1 LVASPLAFEDQM
13 TRHYVVAAALMLL
26 LGAGAVGAFALT
38 RGSENDGAYRGSK
51 VPSGQSLPPFVLRDH
66 RGTVVR
72 AKALEGKVVVLTFLE
87 TKCREACPFIAGQIG
102 IAFRRMQPAQREG
115 VTAVAISTHP
125 EDDTPAT
132 ARAFLQR
139 ERAERFIH
147 YLVGSEKEL
156 RPVWRA
162 FKILSAFETGDA
174 DVHSAPVRIYDRESR
189 WVTTLHAGAD
199 LTPANLIHDVT
210 LAQES

>member
-1 LVASPLAFEDQM
+1 M
-13 TRHYVVAAALMLL
+13 TRHYVVAAAVAMLV
-26 LGAGAVGAFALT
+26 LGAGALGGLALT
-38 RGSENDGAYRGSK
+38 ERSESDSAYRGSK

-72 AKALEGKVVVLTFLE
+72 ATALEGKVVALTFLE
-87 TKCREACPFIAGQIG
+87 TKCSEACPFIAGQIG
-102 IAFRRMQPAQREG
+102 IAFRRMAPAQREG

-125 EDDTPAT
+125 KDDTPAT
-132 ARAFLQR
+132 ARAFLRR

-147 YLVGSEKEL
+147 YLVGSERQL

-162 FKILSAFETGDA
+162 FQILPAFDTGDA
-174 DVHSAPVRIYDRESR
+174 DVHSAPVRIYDRKSR
-189 WVTTLHAGAD
+189 WVSTLHAGID

>member
-1 LVASPLAFEDQM
+1 M
-13 TRHYVVAAALMLL
+13 TRHYAVAAVAVLL
-26 LGAGAVGAFALT
+26 LGAGAVGGLALT
-38 RGSENDGAYRGSK
+38 RGSESGSAYRGSK
-51 VPSGQSLPPFVLRDH
+51 VPSGHSLPPFVLRDH

-72 AKALEGKVVVLTFLE
+72 ARALEGKVVVLTFLE

-102 IAFRRMQPAQREG
+102 IAFRGMSTAQREG

-125 EDDTPAT
+125 RDDTPAT
-132 ARAFLQR
+132 ARAFLRR
-139 ERAERFIH
+139 ERAERFVH

-162 FKILSAFETGDA
+162 FYILSAFDTGDA
-174 DVHSAPVRIYDRESR
+174 DVHSAPVRIYDRESQ
-189 WVTTLHAGAD
+189 WVSTLHAGVD
-199 LTPANLIHDVT
+199 LTPANLIHDVM

>member
-1 LVASPLAFEDQM
+1 M
-13 TRHYVVAAALMLL
+13 TRHYVVAAAVAMLVL
-26 LGAGAVGAFALT
+26 AAGAVGGLALT
-38 RGSENDGAYRGSK
+38 GRGSESDGAYRGSK
-51 VPSGQSLPPFVLRDH
+51 VPSEQALPPFVLRDH

-72 AKALEGKVVVLTFLE
+72 ATALEGKVVVLTFLE

-102 IAFRRMQPAQREG
+102 IAFRRMSPAQREG

-132 ARAFLQR
+132 ARAFLRR
-139 ERAERFIH
+139 ERAEPFIH
-147 YLVGSEKEL
+147 YLVGSESDL
-156 RPVWRA
+156 RPIWRA
-162 FKILSAFETGDA
+162 FQILPAFDTGDA
-174 DVHSAPVRIYDRESR
+174 DVHSAPVRIYDRESQ